1 MCIRDS
7 HQSVSSQFH
16 MEHSSSSPVFHG
28 VCTQFSRLQPAADVY
43 KRQTLSSASGMYMY
57 ETDVTAIHI
66 NIPAASSYVTGEM
79 SRRNGLLVHE
89 GQHAVLALKTNF
101 SSSGKYM
108 WLNEGPVSYTHLQN
122 HFAAYCCNCSC
133 TSL

>member
-1 MCIRDS
+1 
-7 HQSVSSQFH
+7 
-16 MEHSSSSPVFHG
+16 
-28 VCTQFSRLQPAADVY
+28 
-43 KRQTLSSASGMYMY
+43 MY

-108 WLNEGPVSYTHLQN
+108 WLNEGFAVTVMDYLWGGIDSSGWLNGIARECSNPQRLIPDLSVLQSMTRQGKGLWL
-122 HFAAYCCNCSC
+122 AISVCQICDRQDGQR
-133 TSL
+133 L